1 MKIRLIIDDEEKIFK
16 AKVDEEGFLHLIS
29 DEMTITIDGIDTLE
43 KLLNFYKKA

>member
-1 MKIRLIIDDEEKIFK
+1 MEIRLLIDDEEKIFK
-16 AKVDEEGFLHLIS
+16 AKVEEGFLHLIS